1 MKLHE
6 NYIKALEDQF
16 KDQEYKGSEW
26 EKADESLFY
35 HYTKT
40 QYKVSSLPDEAKWVT
55 EEVDWGSASGD
66 WDDFDPA
73 KVKIWESDEI
83 GKKFKGIITC
93 YEIDF
98 DFRDESEI
106 SNIEKEMIDKIKNN
120 PNYVI
125 ENHDEWVDFEMNLG
139 SDMIERDH
147 KFLDMKLGDAPESL
161 RSIRLPAPNGDETNS
176 FFPVLKFLDKD
187 ANKKD
192 NSRVVDSRRYS
203 YSYINDKTLPL
214 LGHWTGMIGD
224 YATSTNC
231 KDVLFL
237 HPISGEW
244 EKVSFTYYYNDADDG
259 IRYDMPANVFDHI
272 DRIKKYG
279 KK

>member
-6 NYIKALEDQF
+6 NYIKELKDQF
-16 KDQEYKGSEW
+16 KDKEYKGSEW

-55 EEVDWGSASGD
+55 EEVDWGSESQQ

-125 ENHDEWVDFEMNLG
+125 ENYDEWIDFEMNLG

-147 KFLDMKLGDAPESL
+147 KFLDMKLGT
-161 RSIRLPAPNGDETNS
+161 DETNS
-176 FFPVLKFLDKD
+176 FFPILKFLDKN

-192 NSRVVDSRRYS
+192 NTWEAAKNEYS